1 MTEENKNNEIIPENI
16 QMRDIVTEMNE
27 SYLTYSMSVIVSR
40 ALPDVRD
47 GLKPVHRR
55 LLYGMKDLGLDFNK
69 SYKKSARVVGDVM
82 GKFHPHGDTALYE
95 ALVRM
100 AQDFSL
106 RYPLVEG
113 QGNFG
118 SIDGDPAAAMRYT
131 EVKLSRLSSQILED
145 LEKETVDFAENYD
158 GSTKEPKVL
167 PSKIPTLLLNGA
179 SGIAVG
185 MSTNIPP
192 HNFKELSSAIIEQIK
207 KPEITIDQL
216 LQIMPGPDF
225 PTGGIVHGSKDV
237 IQQAYK
243 TGKGIIKLRGVAN
256 IEPESN
262 KIVITEIPY
271 QVNKS
276 KLIEKIADLVR
287 EEKLKGIS
295 DIRDESN
302 RDGIRVVIDPK
313 RGEDPNVLLNNIF
326 ALTPMSTSFGIILLA
341 IDKGKPKLLNLK
353 EINQCFINHRFEI
366 ITKRFL
372 YELNKSEKRLH
383 LLDGFKV
390 ALDNL
395 DKTIKIIRKSKEPS
409 DAKEAL
415 IKQLKISEV
424 QSTAILELRL
434 QRLTGMEQ
442 ERILDERKLL
452 IKRIKEI
459 NKILADDK
467 EINNIMISEIKETI
481 SDYGDER
488 KTVIHDNNLG
498 GKTVEDLIKK
508 EDMVVTLTHEGF
520 IKRTVLTSYRS
531 QKRGGVG
538 KTGAT
543 SKNDDFAETVF
554 VASTHDYI
562 VFFTNKGKCFWRKVY
577 ELPEASLI
585 ARGRGLNNVLN
596 LSNQETV
603 KACVSI
609 SNFEQDKYLIMS
621 TKRGVVKKTKL
632 EEYSRPRTNGIIAIN
647 LKNDDE
653 LISVQTTSGKDQII
667 ISTKMGQALRFNEEG
682 VRAVGRNSMGVKGI
696 KLNKDDYVV
705 SSEVIKNKNSH
716 ILTVTE
722 NGFGKR
728 TEIEKYRLTSRGGKG
743 VTTLKITEKTG
754 EIVNAFQTDDDSDII
769 LLSSIGKATR
779 LKASDISIIGRA
791 TQGVRLMKVNDTI
804 KVVAVAKIQEK

>member
-1 MTEENKNNEIIPENI
+1 
-16 QMRDIVTEMNE
+16 
-27 SYLTYSMSVIVSR
+27 
-40 ALPDVRD
+40 
-47 GLKPVHRR
+47 
-55 LLYGMKDLGLDFNK
+55 MKDLGLDFNK

-179 SGIAVG
+179 SGIAAG

-609 SNFEQDKYLIMS
+609 STFEQDKYLIMS

>member
-1 MTEENKNNEIIPENI
+1 
-16 QMRDIVTEMNE
+16 
-27 SYLTYSMSVIVSR
+27 
-40 ALPDVRD
+40 
-47 GLKPVHRR
+47 
-55 LLYGMKDLGLDFNK
+55 MKDLGLDFNK

-609 SNFEQDKYLIMS
+609 STFEQDKYLIMS

>member
-1 MTEENKNNEIIPENI
+1 
-16 QMRDIVTEMNE
+16 
-27 SYLTYSMSVIVSR
+27 
-40 ALPDVRD
+40 
-47 GLKPVHRR
+47 
-55 LLYGMKDLGLDFNK
+55 MKDLGLDFNK

-118 SIDGDPAAAMRYT
+118 SIDGDPAAAMRYP
-131 EVKLSRLSSQILED
+131 EVNLSRLSSQILED

-609 SNFEQDKYLIMS
+609 STFEQDKYLIMS

>member
-1 MTEENKNNEIIPENI
+1 
-16 QMRDIVTEMNE
+16 
-27 SYLTYSMSVIVSR
+27 
-40 ALPDVRD
+40 
-47 GLKPVHRR
+47 
-55 LLYGMKDLGLDFNK
+55 MKDLGLDFNK

-424 QSTAILELRL
+424 QSIAILELRL

-459 NKILADDK
+459 NEILADDK
-467 EINNIMISEIKETI
+467 EINKIMISEIKETI

-609 SNFEQDKYLIMS
+609 STFEQDKYLIMS

>member
-1 MTEENKNNEIIPENI
+1 M
-16 QMRDIVTEMNE
+16 
-27 SYLTYSMSVIVSR
+27 
-40 ALPDVRD
+40 PDVRD

-609 SNFEQDKYLIMS
+609 STFEQDKYLIMS